1 MKYLKESSL
10 MATKDCGTPST
21 TVLIEATSCLYSST
35 RAWLGLF
42 WDIWL
47 LFGDIWLGWF
57 WNIWV
62 AEISFCVQ
70 VFKRA
75 GKETLT
81 LFFGRFLL
89 NHSSMACTWISQANV
104 YCGKSTNFHIIHKI
118 FMSRNFF
125 VSFFGENWG
134 LGGGYPLGSY
144 LSDWVICTLLLPEAT
159 SSTGETQSHTSASF
173 PSSWGQNHR
182 HNYHTANGAANA
194 QDIRCIACDLK
205 SLFW

>member
-118 FMSRNFF
+118 FMSRIFSLDF
-125 VSFFGENWG
+125 LVKIEAWE
-134 LGGGYPLGSY
+134 GGYPLGSC
-144 LSDWVICTLLLPEAT
+144 LSDCFFVPFSYLRPHVQRERHKVIPVPLFLLPGDKIIGTIIIRQME
-159 SSTGETQSHTSASF
+159 QLM
-173 PSSWGQNHR
+173 HR
-182 HNYHTANGAANA
+182 
-194 QDIRCIACDLK
+194 I
-205 SLFW
+205 

>member
-118 FMSRNFF
+118 FMSRNLFA
-125 VSFFGENWG
+125 SFFGENWG
-134 LGGGYPLGSY
+134 LGGGLSPWQLLKWLGYLYPSLTWGHKFNGRDTKSYQCLFSFFLG
-144 LSDWVICTLLLPEAT
+144 T
-159 SSTGETQSHTSASF
+159 
-173 PSSWGQNHR
+173 
-182 HNYHTANGAANA
+182 
-194 QDIRCIACDLK
+194 K
-205 SLFW
+205 S